1 MSHHDDHD
9 HDHDDDHE
17 DHKDD
22 HDEHEDFHLEMH
34 RAVDELGKYAID
46 IEIMSKDGIPK
57 NKFKEFITELMDRSM
72 RSALE
77 HGADLVGHVKSILL
91 CDDGNI
97 MSSIVDESIPIKIK
111 DSLEGDKVYSA
122 KFTMHVIVHGIWD
135 DKVRDATL
143 EVLPGIFKKWDVP
156 YKVIADYFDTEKSA
170 AHHE

>member
-9 HDHDDDHE
+9 HDDDHDDHE
-17 DHKDD
+17 DD
-22 HDEHEDFHLEMH
+22 HDDGEDFHLEMH

-46 IEIMSKDGIPK
+46 IEIKSKDGIPK
-57 NKFKEFITELMDRSM
+57 SKFKEFITELMDKSM
-72 RSALE
+72 RSAMA

-111 DSLEGDKVYSA
+111 DSLENDKIYNA

-143 EVLPGIFKKWDVP
+143 EILPGVFKKWDVP
-156 YKVIADYFDTEKSA
+156 YKVIADYYDTEKSA